1 MALSHHLLALQY
13 DLRLDASPEFIQG
26 YADGMRLDQRG
37 QGVACGRGWIPRTK
51 KCSRDKASQTS
62 KEAKAKTVERAKER
76 AKLKGEVKSAKGTKP
91 YTKPSRPNFAY
102 VGDRK
107 TASPG
112 TVFYDD
118 PNATP
123 EQKAWM
129 KDQGQDYIA
138 ALIGSKREIGNIFP
152 DVKKTAEFARSKGY
166 EGDDYEVIAR
176 MMGGDPAT
184 DKKTGRRRNAGFQ
197 NMLPIHWED
206 EQPSPSKRASSKN
219 SKQKR

>member
-1 MALSHHLLALQY
+1 MPLSSQRLALHY
-13 DLRLDASPEFIQG
+13 GLRLDASEAFIQG
-26 YADGMRLDQRG
+26 YVDEMRLDQRG

-91 YTKPSRPNFAY
+91 YTKPSRPNFAD

-112 TVFYDD
+112 TIFYDD
-118 PNATP
+118 PNVTP

-129 KDQGQDYIA
+129 KDQGQDYIPA
-138 ALIGSKREIGNIFP
+138 TIASKREIDATFP
-152 DVKKTAEFARSKGY
+152 DVKKTAEWSRSKGY
-166 EGDDYEVIAR
+166 KGDDYEAVAR
-176 MMGGDPAT
+176 MMAGGASPGKD
-184 DKKTGRRRNAGFQ
+184 GRRGNADHQ
-197 NMLPIHWED
+197 NILPIHWED